1 MKNFIHLYYKL
12 QYQNLSKLLNNILNG
27 FYSAQDLYLVCPAIA
42 MLLFPIFKTAFHFSS
57 SH

>member
-27 FYSAQDLYLVCPAIA
+27 FYSAQDLYLVCPVW
-42 MLLFPIFKTAFHFSS
+42 
-57 SH
+57 